1 MNGKKSGKG
10 ERRCTHTQLDPQAWW
25 EVDLGQL
32 CVIERIIVWNR
43 TDAPED
49 ETRPRDE
56 YTALLFP
63 FWVFI
68 SQTEFSDLVGGKS
81 FALAHRQ
88 SCELKKFTKNRRKST
103 WNVPANTVGR
113 FVRIQLEKQNY
124 LHIAEVEVFGRT
136 GTRLGVS
143 QVSSVKC
150 GNCTTIAVVKPRV
163 DKNELEAAYKTAV
176 RADADAAFVRGVRAW
191 SSRTLLFHVS
201 VMSLK
206 LQEHHSNRSLIPCK
220 KITRKSTL
228 GCILCYDEYITRA
241 SRSNTGTQAVSDLF

>member
-176 RADADAAFVRGVRAW
+176 RADADAAFVLRQYPIYFEQYV
-191 SSRTLLFHVS
+191 SSFFVFFYT
-201 VMSLK
+201 
-206 LQEHHSNRSLIPCK
+206 C
-220 KITRKSTL
+220 
-228 GCILCYDEYITRA
+228 
-241 SRSNTGTQAVSDLF
+241 TQIHTQTPGMTSGNEGRM